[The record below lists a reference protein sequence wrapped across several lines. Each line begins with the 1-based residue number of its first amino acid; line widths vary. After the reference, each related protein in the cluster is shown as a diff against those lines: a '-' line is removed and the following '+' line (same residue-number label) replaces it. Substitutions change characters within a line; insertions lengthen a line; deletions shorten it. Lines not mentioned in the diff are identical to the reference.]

1 MVKKWSRLP
10 LCAVMAAFVLAAFGA
25 CSDGDSG
32 GSSGGQFEFGPFT
45 TARYETVGDG
55 EPGWDMCFA
64 ATVPVR
70 STAESEGL
78 EAVLAERIGEVTV
91 RFFHI
96 IVADGTLKS
105 AFEDE
110 DVVVNYSYD
119 SDKREVYVQV
129 LKAYLGQENNEPY
142 GDAVYGGKEEYVKW
156 CLHNGDFW
164 TRTGQED
171 KLEELADKIFSVVHT
186 YGYEKDETTGVI
198 TLTRKTEMTCIWDNI
213 HKPSEHITLTPSRE

>member
-55 EPGWDMCFA
+55 EPGWNMCFA
-64 ATVPVR
+64 ANVHIR
-70 STAESEGL
+70 DTAESEEL
-78 EAVLAERIGEVTV
+78 VIMLSEVTV

-129 LKAYLGQENNEPY
+129 LKTYLGQENNEPY

-156 CLHNGDFW
+156 SLHNNDFW
-164 TRTGQED
+164 TRTDREG

-198 TLTRKTEMTCIWDNI
+198 TLTRKSEMTCRWDDPT
-213 HKPSEHITLTPSRE
+213 HKHSEHITLTPSRE